1 MDKELYFG
9 VDVSKKTLDLAYYDG
24 ETIDWKNAHIK
35 VSNDDAGFKKIG
47 SWVAKVGKDFDT
59 FLFCLEYTGLY
70 NQNFRLWLESKEYI
84 YSMVEPRKMHRFEPD
99 LDDDQRSLDR
109 IKTDELDAFRIAIYC
124 EQNHKK
130 ILRNP
135 SKLPSPVYFKLKRLL
150 AERKQNTKQSVLYKQ
165 QLHDICAYDTDLSVE
180 RKKLLLK
187 NMKENQKAIDKEIDS
202 YMNEDASISKNFNL
216 LSSIPGIGRIIAL
229 ETIVLTENFTAISNP
244 RKYACYIGIA
254 PFKKESGTSVRK
266 RTAVSKKG
274 FSEAKSDLSIAA
286 LSAITYN
293 PAIRGYWIRK
303 KKEKCGGIVLNA
315 IKFKL
320 VLRMFA
326 DVSSTS
332 ILSTAFHPLSC
343 AAEKLH
349 GYFIRF
355 LAFLWYIAFFLGES
369 FSHFFFSFGFKNTP
383 GSSKFFLSL
392 RNVCTEF

>member
-24 ETIDWKNAHIK
+24 ETIDWKNAHIQ

-59 FLFCLEYTGLY
+59 FLFCMEYTGLY

-84 YSMVEPRKMHRFEPD
+84 YGMVEPRKMHRFEPD

-150 AERKQNTKQSVLYKQ
+150 AERKQNTKQSTLYKQ

-187 NMKENQKAIDKEIDS
+187 SMKENQKAIDREIDS
-202 YMNEDASISKNFNL
+202 YINEDASISKNYDL
-216 LSSIPGIGRIIAL
+216 LTSIPGIGRIIAL

-266 RTAVSKKG
+266 RTTVSKKG
-274 FSEAKSDLSIAA
+274 FSEAKADLSIAV
-286 LSAITYN
+286 LSAIRNN
-293 PAIRGYWIRK
+293 PSIRDYWIRK
-303 KKEKCGGIVLNA
+303 EKKNA
-315 IKFKL
+315 
-320 VLRMFA
+320 VASCSMP
-326 DVSSTS
+326 SS
-332 ILSTAFHPLSC
+332 
-343 AAEKLH
+343 
-349 GYFIRF
+349 
-355 LAFLWYIAFFLGES
+355 
-369 FSHFFFSFGFKNTP
+369 
-383 GSSKFFLSL
+383 SS
-392 RNVCTEF
+392 

>member
-1 MDKELYFG
+1 MDKELYIG

-35 VSNDDAGFKKIG
+35 VSNDEVGFKQIG

-59 FLFCLEYTGLY
+59 LLFCMEYTGLY

-84 YSMVEPRKMHRFEPD
+84 YGMVEPRKMHRFEPD
-99 LDDDQRSLDR
+99 LDDNQRSLDR
-109 IKTDELDAFRIAIYC
+109 VKTDELDSFRIAIYC
-124 EQNHKK
+124 EQNHRK

-165 QLHDICAYDTDLSVE
+165 QLHDICAYDTDLSVK
-180 RKKLLLK
+180 RKRMLLQSLK
-187 NMKENQKAIDKEIDS
+187 NAQKATDCEIDS
-202 YMNEDASISKNFNL
+202 CMGEDASIGKNFEL
-216 LSSIPGIGRIIAL
+216 LTSIPGIGRLIAL

-266 RTAVSKKG
+266 GASVSKKG
-274 FSEAKSDLSIAA
+274 FSAAKADLSIAA
-286 LSAITYN
+286 LAAIRYN
-293 PAIRGYWIRK
+293 PAIRDYWQRK
-303 KKEKCGGIVLNA
+303 RKEKCGGVVLNA

-326 DVSSTS
+326 VVKRGTPYVETD
-332 ILSTAFHPLSC
+332 A
-343 AAEKLH
+343 
-349 GYFIRF
+349 Y
-355 LAFLWYIAFFLGES
+355 
-369 FSHFFFSFGFKNTP
+369 KN
-383 GSSKFFLSL
+383 
-392 RNVCTEF
+392 

>member
-24 ETIDWKNAHIK
+24 EAIDWKNAHIQ

-59 FLFCLEYTGLY
+59 FLFCMEYTGLY

-84 YSMVEPRKMHRFEPD
+84 YGMVEPRKMHRFEPD

-187 NMKENQKAIDKEIDS
+187 NMQENQKAIDKEIDS
-202 YMNEDASISKNFNL
+202 YMNEDTSIRKNYNL
-216 LSSIPGIGRIIAL
+216 LTSIPGIGRIIAL
-229 ETIVLTENFTAISNP
+229 ETIVLTENFTAINNP

-266 RTAVSKKG
+266 KTGVSKKG
-274 FSEAKSDLSIAA
+274 FSEAKADLSIAV
-286 LSAITYN
+286 LSAIKNN
-293 PAIRGYWIRK
+293 PSIRDYWIHKR
-303 KKEKCGGIVLNA
+303 KEKCGGIVLNA

-326 DVSSTS
+326 VIKRGTPYVETD
-332 ILSTAFHPLSC
+332 A
-343 AAEKLH
+343 
-349 GYFIRF
+349 Y
-355 LAFLWYIAFFLGES
+355 
-369 FSHFFFSFGFKNTP
+369 KN
-383 GSSKFFLSL
+383 
-392 RNVCTEF
+392 

>member
-59 FLFCLEYTGLY
+59 FLFCMEYTGLY

-84 YSMVEPRKMHRFEPD
+84 YGMVEPRKMHRFEPD

-150 AERKQNTKQSVLYKQ
+150 AERKQNTKQSTLYKQ

-187 NMKENQKAIDKEIDS
+187 NMQENQKAIDKEIDS
-202 YMNEDASISKNFNL
+202 YMNEDTSIRKNYNL
-216 LSSIPGIGRIIAL
+216 LTSIPGIGRIIAL

-266 RTAVSKKG
+266 KTGVSKKG
-274 FSEAKSDLSIAA
+274 FSEAKADLSIAV
-286 LSAITYN
+286 LSAIRNN
-293 PAIRGYWIRK
+293 PSIRDLDTQ
-303 KKEKCGGIVLNA
+303 EKGKMRWHRAQCRQVQAGPSYVCRDKAWNTICGDRCI
-315 IKFKL
+315 
-320 VLRMFA
+320 
-326 DVSSTS
+326 
-332 ILSTAFHPLSC
+332 
-343 AAEKLH
+343 
-349 GYFIRF
+349 
-355 LAFLWYIAFFLGES
+355 
-369 FSHFFFSFGFKNTP
+369 
-383 GSSKFFLSL
+383 
-392 RNVCTEF
+392 

>member
-59 FLFCLEYTGLY
+59 FLFCMEYTGLY

-84 YSMVEPRKMHRFEPD
+84 YGMVEPRKMHRFEPD

-150 AERKQNTKQSVLYKQ
+150 AERKQNTKQSTLYKQ

-187 NMKENQKAIDKEIDS
+187 NMKENLKAIDKEIDS
-202 YMNEDASISKNFNL
+202 YMQEDANISKNYNL
-216 LSSIPGIGRIIAL
+216 LTSIPGIGRIIAL

-266 RTAVSKKG
+266 KTGGFQERLFRSQGRLIHSCPFRHKEQSFNKRLLDTQEKGKMRWYRAQCRQVQASPSYVCRDKAWNTIRGDRCIQELKCSKSELSHFLEHNYFPTKSFVCVFSLPLPEHLKWKELRTGVVNYFVLDK
-274 FSEAKSDLSIAA
+274 DLSLI
-286 LSAITYN
+286 
-293 PAIRGYWIRK
+293 
-303 KKEKCGGIVLNA
+303 
-315 IKFKL
+315 
-320 VLRMFA
+320 
-326 DVSSTS
+326 
-332 ILSTAFHPLSC
+332 
-343 AAEKLH
+343 
-349 GYFIRF
+349 
-355 LAFLWYIAFFLGES
+355 
-369 FSHFFFSFGFKNTP
+369 
-383 GSSKFFLSL
+383 
-392 RNVCTEF
+392 

>member
-59 FLFCLEYTGLY
+59 FLFCMEYTGLY

-84 YSMVEPRKMHRFEPD
+84 YGMVEPRKMHRFEPD

-187 NMKENQKAIDKEIDS
+187 NMQENQKAIDKEIDS
-202 YMNEDASISKNFNL
+202 YMNEDTSIRKNYNL
-216 LSSIPGIGRIIAL
+216 LTSIPGIGRIIAL
-229 ETIVLTENFTAISNP
+229 ETIVLTENFTAINNP

-266 RTAVSKKG
+266 KTGVSKKG
-274 FSEAKSDLSIAA
+274 FSEAKADLSIAV
-286 LSAITYN
+286 LSAIKNN
-293 PAIRGYWIRK
+293 PSIRDYWIHKRK
-303 KKEKCGGIVLNA
+303 KKSGGIVLNA

-326 DVSSTS
+326 VIKRGTPYVETD
-332 ILSTAFHPLSC
+332 A
-343 AAEKLH
+343 
-349 GYFIRF
+349 Y
-355 LAFLWYIAFFLGES
+355 
-369 FSHFFFSFGFKNTP
+369 KN
-383 GSSKFFLSL
+383 
-392 RNVCTEF
+392 

>member
-24 ETIDWKNAHIK
+24 ETIDWKNAHIQ
-35 VSNDDAGFKKIG
+35 VSNDNAGFKKIG

-59 FLFCLEYTGLY
+59 FLFCMEYTGLY

-84 YSMVEPRKMHRFEPD
+84 YGMVDPRKMHHFEPD

-135 SKLPSPVYFKLKRLL
+135 SKLPSPVYLKLKRLL
-150 AERKQNTKQSVLYKQ
+150 VERKQNTKQSTLCKQ
-165 QLHDICAYDTDLSVE
+165 QLHDTCAYDTDFSVE

-187 NMKENQKAIDKEIDS
+187 NMQENQKAIDKEIDS
-202 YMNEDASISKNFNL
+202 YIQEDASISKNYEL
-216 LSSIPGIGRIIAL
+216 LTSIPGIGRIIAL

-266 RTAVSKKG
+266 KTGVSKKRLFRSQG
-274 FSEAKSDLSIAA
+274 RLIHSSPFRHNLQSCNKRLLD
-286 LSAITYN
+286 TQ
-293 PAIRGYWIRK
+293 
-303 KKEKCGGIVLNA
+303 EKGKMWWHRTQCHQVQTGPSYVCRDKAWNTICGDRRIQE
-315 IKFKL
+315 
-320 VLRMFA
+320 LRMQQ
-326 DVSSTS
+326 
-332 ILSTAFHPLSC
+332 
-343 AAEKLH
+343 K
-349 GYFIRF
+349 
-355 LAFLWYIAFFLGES
+355 
-369 FSHFFFSFGFKNTP
+369 
-383 GSSKFFLSL
+383 
-392 RNVCTEF
+392 